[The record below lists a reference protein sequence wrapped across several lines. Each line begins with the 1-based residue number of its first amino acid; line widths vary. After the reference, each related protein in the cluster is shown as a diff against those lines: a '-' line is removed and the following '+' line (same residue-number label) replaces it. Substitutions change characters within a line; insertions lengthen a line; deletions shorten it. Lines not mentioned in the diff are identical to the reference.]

1 MPSLG
6 SGFKRIAIVN
16 ASGWVLSDQTP
27 DSNLGC
33 GVAVTGQTRLQ
44 VVFFHEIQ
52 PFEVVQLAQGW
63 ISAARNRRGEGQT
76 KAKEEI
82 STWQEGTGLV
92 KFSIFQHQQ
101 IEPAQRSV
109 FVLWQEHSHSVASAV
124 GGGVIGTLDISPAVL
139 KPFLN
144 LLEKGTSWGERDLD
158 LDWTK
163 KILSHQAWIQYL
175 HICKTHTYI

>member
-44 VVFFHEIQ
+44 VAFFSWNSAIWGG
-52 PFEVVQLAQGW
+52 PTGTRMNLSCKKPKRGGTDKSKGGNFNLARRDGTSEVLNLSAPTNWACAAFCICVVTGTFAFCCFCSGW
-63 ISAARNRRGEGQT
+63 
-76 KAKEEI
+76 
-82 STWQEGTGLV
+82 
-92 KFSIFQHQQ
+92 
-101 IEPAQRSV
+101 
-109 FVLWQEHSHSVASAV
+109 
-124 GGGVIGTLDISPAVL
+124 VL

-175 HICKTHTYI
+175 HICKTNTHTHI

>member
-44 VVFFHEIQ
+44 VVFFSWNSAIWGGPTGTRMNLSCKKPKRGGTDKSKGGNFNLARRDGTSEVLNLSAPTNWACAAFCICVVTGTF
-52 PFEVVQLAQGW
+52 PFCCFCSGW
-63 ISAARNRRGEGQT
+63 
-76 KAKEEI
+76 
-82 STWQEGTGLV
+82 
-92 KFSIFQHQQ
+92 
-101 IEPAQRSV
+101 
-109 FVLWQEHSHSVASAV
+109 VLQ
-124 GGGVIGTLDISPAVL
+124 
-139 KPFLN
+139 PFLN